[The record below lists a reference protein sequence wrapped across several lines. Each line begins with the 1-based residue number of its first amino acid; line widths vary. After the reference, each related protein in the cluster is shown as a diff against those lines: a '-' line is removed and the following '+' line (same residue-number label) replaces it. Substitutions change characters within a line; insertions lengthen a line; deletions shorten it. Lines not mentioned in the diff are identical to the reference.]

1 MPATMIEDR
10 RTVNTVQL
18 KKQVLRA
25 FKLKRPLFVWGGPGI
40 GKSNL
45 IEQIVDSGDLGKACM
60 FDMRLGLVEPTDIRG
75 VPYYNKE
82 TGKMDWADPVDLPSE
97 EVAKQY
103 DTIVLFLDEFN
114 QAVPAVQAA
123 SYQLVLNRRV
133 GQYKLPDNVVVIAA
147 GNRETDKGV
156 SYRMPKP
163 LENRFGPFELK
174 CEFGPWL
181 DWAVNRA
188 VPIHSDV
195 VGYLTCHKQDL
206 YNFDPTSSSRGF
218 ATPRTWEFV
227 SDNLEGIED
236 TDFSDNDII
245 DMVSAYV
252 GEGLALKFNTHM
264 KMSAKMP
271 NPTDIISGKVT
282 EVASDTDVSAKYS
295 LSTSIAYELKELL
308 ETTEKEGKEE
318 TFTKAM
324 DNVLAFMMKN
334 FETELVLASGR
345 VMLNTCKLPVHPKKN
360 KNAPEFFKRYGKLIL
375 GNEDE

>member
-1 MPATMIEDR
+1 MSQTMIEDR

-18 KKQVLRA
+18 KKQILRA

-60 FDMRLGLVEPTDIRG
+60 YDMRLGLVEPTDIRG

-82 TGKMDWADPVDLPSE
+82 SGKMDWADPVDLPSAE
-97 EVAKQY
+97 DAANY
-103 DTIVLFLDEFN
+103 DTVVLFLDEFN

-133 GQYKLPDNVVVIAA
+133 GQYHLPDNVVVIAA

-156 SYRMPKP
+156 AYRMPKP
-163 LENRFGPFELK
+163 LENRFGHFELK
-174 CEFGPWL
+174 CEFHPWL
-181 DWAVNRA
+181 DWAVSRS
-188 VPIHSDV
+188 VPIHPDV
-195 VGYLTCHKQDL
+195 VGYLTVHKADL
-206 YNFDPTSSSRGF
+206 YNFDPSSSSRGF

-236 TDFSDNDII
+236 TDFTDNDII
-245 DMVSAYV
+245 DMVSSYV
-252 GEGLALKFNTHM
+252 GEGLALKFSSHM

-282 EVASDTDVSAKYS
+282 NVAEGTDVSAKYS
-295 LSTSIAYELKELL
+295 LATSIAYELKELL
-308 ETTEKEGKEE
+308 ETTERDGKEE
-318 TFTKAM
+318 DFTKAM
-324 DNVLAFMMKN
+324 DNVLSFMMKN

-345 VMLNTCKLPVHPKKN
+345 VMLNTYKLPVHPKKN
-360 KNAPEFFKRYGKLIL
+360 KHAQEFFKRYGKLIL